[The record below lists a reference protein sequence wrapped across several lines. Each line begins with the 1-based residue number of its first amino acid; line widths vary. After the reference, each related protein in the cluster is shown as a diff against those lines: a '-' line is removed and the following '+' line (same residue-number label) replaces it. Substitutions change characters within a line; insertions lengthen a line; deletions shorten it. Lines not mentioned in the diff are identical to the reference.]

1 MITTQSQKPGTVE
14 MNEVSL
20 AIRTPQG
27 LAVVVGCSHPGV
39 ETILENAAKIDP
51 RLYLVTGGFHLV
63 LTPEA
68 EVRRVAS
75 ALHDTLKLQRVAP
88 AHCTSELGFSVFLER
103 FKGRFDHAGLGSV
116 IVLP

>member
-1 MITTQSQKPGTVE
+1 MLAPG
-14 MNEVSL
+14 
-20 AIRTPQG
+20 RG
-27 LAVVVGCSHPGV
+27 DD
-39 ETILENAAKIDP
+39 LENAAKIDP

-116 IVLP
+116 IYCHDRVAMTVWRCLCRAEL